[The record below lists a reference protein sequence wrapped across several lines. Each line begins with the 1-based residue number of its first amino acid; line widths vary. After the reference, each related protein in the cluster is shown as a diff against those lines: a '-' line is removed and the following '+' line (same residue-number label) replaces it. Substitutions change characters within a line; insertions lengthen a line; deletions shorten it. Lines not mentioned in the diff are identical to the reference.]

1 MALITTDPGAAAG
14 RDARRSAR
22 GAELR
27 IDGVSLAFGGNQA
40 LDAVSFTVPPGT
52 VFGIVGPNGAGK
64 TSLLNC
70 INGFYRPQAGQVLL
84 DEEPLTGLRP
94 HQIARRGIG
103 RTFQNVELFQDADVL
118 DNIMLGRHLHMRGTV
133 FAAALH
139 WGRGRQEEAR
149 NRLAVERVIKFL
161 EIEDLRKRAV
171 ANLPWGMQKLVE
183 IGRALST
190 EPRLLLLD
198 EPTSGMNREEKEDV
212 ARAIVRMRREVGI
225 TQVLIEHDMR
235 FVSDLCDHVVVL
247 DFGRLIAEGTPAEI
261 SRDERVVEAYIGR
274 GVQRPG

>member
-1 MALITTDPGAAAG
+1 MAAHETAAAA
-14 RDARRSAR
+14 DPVLVI
-22 GAELR
+22 E
-27 IDGVSLAFGGNQA
+27 DVSLAFGGNRA
-40 LDAVSFTVPPGT
+40 LDTVSFGVPAGS

-70 INGFYRPQAGQVLL
+70 INGFYRPMSGRILF
-84 DEEPLTGLRP
+84 EGTSITGLP
-94 HQIARRGIG
+94 PYEIARRGIG
-103 RTFQNVELFQDADVL
+103 RTFQNVELFQHATTL
-118 DNIMLGRHLHMRGTV
+118 DNIMLGRHLHMRSSV

-139 WGRGRQEEAR
+139 WGPGRREEAR

-183 IGRALST
+183 IGRALAT

-212 ARAIVRMRREVGI
+212 ARAIVRMKREMGI
-225 TQVLIEHDMR
+225 AQVLIEHDMR
-235 FVSDLCDHVVVL
+235 FVSDLCDQVVVL
-247 DFGRLIAEGTPAEI
+247 DFGQVIAAGTPAEI
-261 SRDERVVEAYIGR
+261 SRDQRVIDAYIGTGLR
-274 GVQRPG
+274 KTS

>member
-1 MALITTDPGAAAG
+1 MTASGLPQP
-14 RDARRSAR
+14 S
-22 GAELR
+22 EYQLE
-27 IDGVSLAFGGNQA
+27 IDQVSLAFGGNQA
-40 LDAVSFTVPPGT
+40 LDSVSFGVPAGS

-70 INGFYRPQAGQVLL
+70 VNGFYRPQSGRILF
-84 DEEPLTGLRP
+84 EGTPITGMRP
-94 HQIARRGIG
+94 YEIARRGVG
-103 RTFQNVELFQDADVL
+103 RTFQNVELFQDATTL
-118 DNIMLGRHLHMRGTV
+118 DNIMLGRHLHMRSSV
-133 FAAALH
+133 FASAIH
-139 WGRGRQEEAR
+139 WGRGRREEAR
-149 NRLAVERVIKFL
+149 HRLAVERVIKFL
-161 EIEDLRKRAV
+161 EIEHLRKRAV

-212 ARAIVRMRREVGI
+212 ARAIVRMKREMGI

-247 DFGRLIAEGTPAEI
+247 DFGRQIAYGTPAEI
-261 SRDERVVEAYIGR
+261 SRDERVIEAYLGR
-274 GVQRPG
+274 GLQKATS

>member
-1 MALITTDPGAAAG
+1 VTAVATTAPAEG
-14 RDARRSAR
+14 R
-22 GAELR
+22 ELQ
-27 IDGVSLAFGGNQA
+27 IEQVSLAFGGNQA
-40 LDAVSFTVPPGT
+40 LDSVSFVVPTGS

-70 INGFYRPQAGQVLL
+70 INGFYRPESGRILF
-84 DEEPLTGLRP
+84 EGTPITGLRP
-94 HQIARRGIG
+94 YKVARRGIG
-103 RTFQNVELFQDADVL
+103 RTFQNVELFQDATTL
-118 DNIMLGRHLHMRGTV
+118 DNIMLGRHLHMSSTV

-139 WGRGRQEEAR
+139 WGPGRREEAR

-161 EIEDLRKRAV
+161 EIEDLRKRPV
-171 ANLPWGMQKLVE
+171 ASLPWGMQKLVE

-212 ARAIVRMRREVGI
+212 ARAIVRMQREMGI

-235 FVSDLCDHVVVL
+235 FVSDLCDQVVVL
-247 DFGRLIAEGTPAEI
+247 NFGRLIASGTPAEI
-261 SRDERVVEAYIGR
+261 SRDEQVVEAYIGR
-274 GVQRPG
+274 GPQRART